1 MVIMTIL
8 DILFAATAIFGGWF
22 LRYCVSDE
30 PNEGV
35 GFRTKAAMA
44 NPAAWRY
51 ANYTCGRLWL
61 TFGGIGLALIAVN
74 VYAGGFWGAV
84 GILVLLV
91 IGVTGS
97 AGWVNLQLAKHE
109 D

>member
-8 DILFAATAIFGGWF
+8 DILFAAAALFGGWF
-22 LRYCVSDE
+22 LRFCVPEE
-30 PNEGV
+30 PNEGI
-35 GFRTKAAMA
+35 GFRTRAATA

-51 ANYTCGRLWL
+51 ANRTCGKLWQL
-61 TFGGIGLALIAVN
+61 TGTFGLLLTAVN
-74 VYAGGFWGAV
+74 VYMGGFWGAV

-91 IGVTGS
+91 IGMTGS